1 MTAYTGRSMTL
12 KLGTWAAGTAL
23 AQVRTHTLTMDHEV
37 VDITNKDSNGF
48 RTILEGAGTKSIGI
62 TMDGIV
68 DNAASYETLF
78 SAANAGSIS
87 TYSIGGM
94 GDGDVI
100 EGSFHLS
107 NFETSGA
114 HNGEQ
119 TFSVTLNSSGAWT
132 LTAA

>member
-23 AQVRTHTLTMDHEV
+23 AQVRTHTLTLDHEV

-48 RTILEGAGTKSIGI
+48 RTILEGAGTKSISI
-62 TMDGIV
+62 SVEGIV

-78 SAANAGSIS
+78 SAANSGSIS

-107 NFETSGA
+107 SFETSGA

-132 LTAA
+132 PTLA